1 MYETFDELGIQP
13 EILQA
18 VKDMGFEEPT
28 PIQKV
33 SIPVALSGKD
43 LIGQAQT
50 GTAKTAAFRIPV
62 LERIDTTKPGPQAVI
77 LSPTRELA
85 IQSTHCRSTA
95 VRILNASSRHSAR
108 NQTSS

>member
-50 GTAKTAAFRIPV
+50 GTSKTAAFGIPV

-85 IQSTHCRSTA
+85 IQSAEEINHLA
-95 VRILNASSRHSAR
+95 QYLPIHALPIYGG
-108 NQTSS
+108 QDI